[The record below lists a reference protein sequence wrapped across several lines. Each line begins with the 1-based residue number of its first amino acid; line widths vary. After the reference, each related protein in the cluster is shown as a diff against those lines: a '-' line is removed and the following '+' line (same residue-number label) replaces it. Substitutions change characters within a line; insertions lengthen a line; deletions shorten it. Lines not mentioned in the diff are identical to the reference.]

1 MIRETWI
8 TKQVA
13 RPIITRLFITMRVT
27 RTFQIVLASSMIVS
41 LCACQTPGVS
51 VSEPGNV
58 PQQTSSTPSPSGTPP
73 SAAKGGTVPRDAGG
87 SRYKDGSQ
95 LAGYRIGPEDVLT
108 ISVWKE
114 AELQR
119 EVLVRPDGGISFP
132 LAGNLAVAGKTTQEV
147 ELEITRKI
155 RRYIPDAVVTVS
167 VKTISGYTI
176 YVNGKVNSPG
186 KFTLGRYVDV
196 VQALT
201 LAGGLSPFA
210 KEGSILVQRRN
221 QRGTIV
227 VFPFNYKEIRKGKNL
242 QQNIILQS
250 GDVIVVP

>member
-1 MIRETWI
+1 MPLDARIFTNIWLKNRFRHAL
-8 TKQVA
+8 VA
-13 RPIITRLFITMRVT
+13 MVIM
-27 RTFQIVLASSMIVS
+27 LAG
-41 LCACQTPGVS
+41 ACQTTGVQQ
-51 VSEPGNV
+51 VSEPN
-58 PQQTSSTPSPSGTPP
+58 QQG
-73 SAAKGGTVPRDAGG
+73 AGGTVQQVTKGNTKPSNVSAGG
-87 SRYKDGSQ
+87 YSDGSQ
-95 LAGYRIGPEDVLT
+95 RASYRIGPEDVLT

-119 EVLVRPDGGISFP
+119 DVLVRPDGGISFP
-132 LAGNLAVAGKTTQEV
+132 LAGDLPVAGKTTQEV

-176 YVNGKVNSPG
+176 YVNGKVNNPG

-201 LAGGLSPFA
+201 LAGGLSAFA
-210 KEGSILVQRRN
+210 KGGSIMVQRRDP
-221 QRGTIV
+221 RGTII
-227 VFPFNYKEIRKGKNL
+227 VFPFSYKEIRKGRNL

-250 GDVIVVP
+250 GDVVVVP

>member
-1 MIRETWI
+1 MIRYSWI

-13 RPIITRLFITMRVT
+13 WPFIAQLLATMYIG
-27 RTFQIVLASSMIVS
+27 RTLSIVLASSAI
-41 LCACQTPGVS
+41 LLLGACQTPGGS
-51 VSEPGNV
+51 VSEPGDV
-58 PQQTSSTPSPSGTPP
+58 PAQSSSSTPPATRGATS
-73 SAAKGGTVPRDAGG
+73 PRDVGTSQYVGG
-87 SRYKDGSQ
+87 AQRAS
-95 LAGYRIGPEDVLT
+95 YRIGPEDVLM

-132 LAGNLAVAGKTTQEV
+132 LAGDLVVAGKTTQEV

-176 YVNGKVNSPG
+176 YVNGKVNNPG
-186 KFTLGRYVDV
+186 KFTLGSYVDV

-210 KEGSILVQRRN
+210 KEGSILIQRRDQN
-221 QRGTIV
+221 GSIT

>member
-1 MIRETWI
+1 MIRDTWI
-8 TKQVA
+8 IKQVVRPFIA
-13 RPIITRLFITMRVT
+13 RLYAAMRGRITFRIL
-27 RTFQIVLASSMIVS
+27 LASSVIV
-41 LCACQTPGVS
+41 LLYACQSSGVT
-51 VSEPGNV
+51 VSEPGGV
-58 PQQTSSTPSPSGTPP
+58 QQQSSSTEPP
-73 SAAKGGTVPRDAGG
+73 ATGGA
-87 SRYKDGSQ
+87 SRYTDGSQ
-95 LAGYRIGPEDVLT
+95 RASYRIGPEDVLM

-114 AELQR
+114 EELQR

-132 LAGNLAVAGKTTQEV
+132 LAGDLAVAGKTTQEV

-210 KEGSILVQRRN
+210 KEGSIMVQRRN
-221 QRGTIV
+221 QGGAITV
-227 VFPFNYKEIRKGKNL
+227 YPFNYKEIRKGKNL

-250 GDVIVVP
+250 GDVVVVP

>member
-1 MIRETWI
+1 MISDKW
-8 TKQVA
+8 KNPHSGWSFDA
-13 RPIITRLFITMRVT
+13 RLFIEMCIRK
-27 RTFQIVLASSMIVS
+27 RFRLVLALVVITQ
-41 LCACQTPGVS
+41 LGACQTTS
-51 VSEPGNV
+51 VPMSEVDFEEADSGSTVQQATTSNTKPGNV
-58 PQQTSSTPSPSGTPP
+58 SADQYST
-73 SAAKGGTVPRDAGG
+73 
-87 SRYKDGSQ
+87 GSQ
-95 LAGYRIGPEDVLT
+95 GASYRIGPEDVLM

-114 AELQR
+114 DELQR

-132 LAGNLAVAGKTTQEV
+132 LAGDVAVAGKTTQQV

-176 YVNGKVNSPG
+176 YVNGKVNNPG

-210 KEGSILVQRRN
+210 KEGSILVQRRDP
-221 QRGTIV
+221 RGRII

>member
-1 MIRETWI
+1 MIRDTWI
-8 TKQVA
+8 IKQVA
-13 RPIITRLFITMRVT
+13 RPFIARLFAAMRGI
-27 RTFQIVLASSMIVS
+27 RPFRFVLASSVIVW
-41 LCACQTPGVS
+41 LYACQSTGVPVTEPGSEQEQTTSTTLPATTAGSKPGV
-51 VSEPGNV
+51 
-58 PQQTSSTPSPSGTPP
+58 
-73 SAAKGGTVPRDAGG
+73 GGV
-87 SRYKDGSQ
+87 SRYTDGSKQ
-95 LAGYRIGPEDVLT
+95 ASYRIGPEDVLL

-114 AELQR
+114 EELQR

-132 LAGNLAVAGKTTQEV
+132 LAGDLAVAGKTTQEV

-176 YVNGKVNSPG
+176 YVNGKVNNPG

-221 QRGTIV
+221 QRGTIT
-227 VFPFNYKEIRKGKNL
+227 VFPFNYKQIRKGQNL

-250 GDVIVVP
+250 GDVVVVP